1 MLHYWAGPRSS
12 GDLSSVNCQAAKV
25 VTHLEDRPSLPESAV
40 GLVCP
45 GLRDP
50 GARVLK
56 RILDVI
62 VAAILLILSLPLAA
76 AIALAIVLEKRGPVF
91 FAHTRIGKGKRRF
104 RLWKF
109 RSMVVDADAMLAR
122 HLKAHPDDLAEWRE
136 MHKLKDDPRVTRVG
150 RLLRRSR
157 LDELPQLIGVL
168 RGEMS
173 MVGPRPIVEEEISK
187 YGPVFPL
194 YVQVLPGL
202 TGLWQISGHT
212 HTSYRERTELD
223 MKYMRERT
231 IWMDLLILLKTVRV
245 VIFGRGAY

>member
-1 MLHYWAGPRSS
+1 
-12 GDLSSVNCQAAKV
+12 
-25 VTHLEDRPSLPESAV
+25 LEERPSLPESAV
-40 GLVCP
+40 ELVCP

-50 GARVLK
+50 GARALK

-62 VAAILLILSLPLAA
+62 VAAILLILALPLAA
-76 AIALAIVLEKRGPVF
+76 AIALAIVLENRGPVL
-91 FAHTRIGKGKRRF
+91 FAHTRIGKGRRRF

-122 HLKAHPDDLAEWRE
+122 HLEAHPDDLAEWRE
-136 MHKLKDDPRVTRVG
+136 MHKLKNDPRVTRVG

-202 TGLWQISGHT
+202 TGLWQISPHT

-223 MKYMRERT
+223 LKYMRERT
-231 IWMDLLILLKTVRV
+231 IWMDLLVLWRTAGV

>member
-12 GDLSSVNCQAAKV
+12 GNLSSVNCPAAKV
-25 VTHLEDRPSLPESAV
+25 VTHLEDCPSLPESAV

-50 GARVLK
+50 GARLLK
-56 RILDVI
+56 RILDVTMGTL
-62 VAAILLILSLPLAA
+62 LLILALPLAA
-76 AIALAIVLEKRGPVF
+76 AIALAIVGEKRGPVF

-109 RSMVVDADAMLAR
+109 RSMVVDADWLLAR
-122 HLKAHPDDLAEWRE
+122 HLEAHPDNLAEWRE
-136 MHKLKDDPRVTRVG
+136 HHKLKDDPRVTRVG
-150 RLLRRSR
+150 QQLRRSR
-157 LDELPQLIGVL
+157 LDELPQLINVL

-173 MVGPRPIVEEEISK
+173 MVGPRPIVEEEIPK

-202 TGLWQISGHT
+202 TGLWQVSGRAHAG
-212 HTSYRERTELD
+212 YRDRTELD

-231 IWMDLLILLKTVRV
+231 LWMDLLVLLKTVGV

>member
-1 MLHYWAGPRSS
+1 M
-12 GDLSSVNCQAAKV
+12 SSVNCQAAKV
-25 VTHLEDRPSLPESAV
+25 VTHLEDRPPLPESAV

-50 GARVLK
+50 GARALK

-62 VAAILLILSLPLAA
+62 VAALLLVLALPLAA

-109 RSMVVDADAMLAR
+109 RSMVVDADWLLAR
-122 HLKAHPDDLAEWRE
+122 HLEAHPDNLAEWRE

-150 RLLRRSR
+150 RLLRRCR
-157 LDELPQLIGVL
+157 LDELPQLVNVL

-173 MVGPRPIVEEEISK
+173 MVGPRPIVEEEIPK

-202 TGLWQISGHT
+202 TGLWQVSGRT
-212 HTSYRERTELD
+212 HGNYRDRTELD
-223 MKYMRERT
+223 MQYMRNRT
-231 IWMDLLILLKTVRV
+231 IGMDLLILLKTVRV

>member
-1 MLHYWAGPRSS
+1 M
-12 GDLSSVNCQAAKV
+12 
-25 VTHLEDRPSLPESAV
+25 

-50 GARVLK
+50 GARLLK
-56 RILDVI
+56 RILDVTL
-62 VAAILLILSLPLAA
+62 ATLLLVLALPLAA
-76 AIALAIVLEKRGPVF
+76 SIALAIVLEKRGPVF

-109 RSMVVDADAMLAR
+109 RTMVVDADGLLAR
-122 HLKAHPDDLAEWRE
+122 HLEAHPDNLAEWRE
-136 MHKLKDDPRVTRVG
+136 HHKLKDDPRVTRVG
-150 RLLRRSR
+150 QQLRRSR
-157 LDELPQLIGVL
+157 LDELPQLINVL

-173 MVGPRPIVEEEISK
+173 MVGPRPIVEEEIPK

-202 TGLWQISGHT
+202 TGLWQVSGRAHT
-212 HTSYRERTELD
+212 GYRDRTELD

-231 IWMDLLILLKTVRV
+231 LWMDLLVLLKTVGV

>member
-1 MLHYWAGPRSS
+1 
-12 GDLSSVNCQAAKV
+12 VNCQAAKV
-25 VTHLEDRPSLPESAV
+25 VTHLEDLPSLQESAV

-50 GARVLK
+50 GARALK
-56 RILDVI
+56 RILDVM
-62 VAAILLILSLPLAA
+62 VAALLLILSLPLAA
-76 AIALAIVLEKRGPVF
+76 AIALAIVLQKRGPVF

-104 RLWKF
+104 LLWKF

-122 HLKAHPDDLAEWRE
+122 QLEAHPDDLAEWRE

-150 RLLRRSR
+150 RWLRRSR
-157 LDELPQLIGVL
+157 LDELPQLINVL

-202 TGLWQISGHT
+202 TGLWQISGRA

-231 IWMDLLILLKTVRV
+231 IRMDLLVLLKTVRV
-245 VIFGRGAY
+245 VILGRGAY

>member
-1 MLHYWAGPRSS
+1 M
-12 GDLSSVNCQAAKV
+12 NCQAAKV

-62 VAAILLILSLPLAA
+62 VAALLLILALPLAI
-76 AIALAIVLEKRGPVF
+76 AIALAIVLENRGPVF

-122 HLKAHPDDLAEWRE
+122 HLEAHPDDLAEWRE
-136 MHKLKDDPRVTRVG
+136 MHKLKDDPRVTGVG

-157 LDELPQLIGVL
+157 LDELPQLISVL

-187 YGPVFPL
+187 YGPVFSL

-202 TGLWQISGHT
+202 TGLWQISPHT

-231 IWMDLLILLKTVRV
+231 IWMDLLVLLKTVRV
-245 VIFGRGAY
+245 VILGRGAY

>member
-1 MLHYWAGPRSS
+1 MLHYWAGPQSS
-12 GDLSSVNCQAAKV
+12 GNKSSVNYRAAKV
-25 VTHLEDRPSLPESAV
+25 VTHLEDRPSLPDSAV

-50 GARVLK
+50 GARLLK
-56 RILDVI
+56 RILDVT
-62 VAAILLILSLPLAA
+62 VAALLLILALPLGA
-76 AIALAIVLEKRGPVF
+76 AIALAILVENRGPVF

-109 RSMVVDADAMLAR
+109 RSMVVDADAMLKR
-122 HLKAHPDDLAEWRE
+122 HLRAHPDDLAEWRE

-150 RLLRRSR
+150 RWLRRSR
-157 LDELPQLIGVL
+157 LDELPQLISVL

-173 MVGPRPIVEEEISK
+173 MVGPRPIVEEEIAK

-202 TGLWQISGHT
+202 TGLWQISPHT

-231 IWMDLLILLKTVRV
+231 LWMDLLVLLKTVRV